1 MRLSLARHLPVCIG
15 SDRVRGVCREA
26 FTEEDFSALAAEYES
41 TMLGVLG
48 FKPDKK
54 WMAKR
59 AKKKNQAATG
69 EELAAFGLKV

>member
-1 MRLSLARHLPVCIG
+1 MQLSLAHNLPVCIG
-15 SDRVRGVCREA
+15 SDRVRGGCREA
-26 FTEEDFSALAAEYES
+26 FTEEAFSALAAEYES

-59 AKKKNQAATG
+59 AIQKDKAATG